1 VKEVFET
8 FSPQRPDQVC
18 FGPVLSAVGRNVPS
32 MSSAALR
39 PTATDEVVARLRAVS
54 AQYAEMAELPVFAL
68 TDARL
73 DARLS
78 AALRARAAADEMVTR
93 IAAEADA
100 AGVADRAGASS
111 TRAWLIGKH
120 GMSPR
125 DAARTVGH
133 ASAMAPAT
141 EATRLAWARGE
152 ICGDKA
158 EVISAAVTGLPAD
171 LDPRRAVAAQADLV
185 ARASTMTVG
194 ELRREASR
202 LVDQVVDPDQAA
214 KIRQEKL
221 AEQARSA
228 YEQATFRG
236 RKGLDGIATFSG
248 TMPNLAFDMLTASLD
263 AIASPRRDHLRG
275 DDEAAQGE
283 QVPYA
288 NRLGRAL
295 CDLVEKI
302 DARDVPSHGVNA
314 TLVVTIDEQSLRD
327 RVGAAALASGDEI
340 PVEELRRLA
349 CNADI
354 LPMVLGSDSQ
364 PVNLGRAS
372 RLFSKGQKTALAARD
387 GGCVFPGCE
396 RPPGWTEAH
405 HVQPWSAGGDTD
417 LSNGAL
423 LCGFHHRLVHRDDG
437 WQIRI
442 APDGL
447 PEVIPPTRVD
457 RKRRP
462 IRHSRHR
469 HRQRPRPEAA

>member
-1 VKEVFET
+1 MTPTTAAPAATDLVAA
-8 FSPQRPDQVC
+8 RID
-18 FGPVLSAVGRNVPS
+18 AVADAL
-32 MSSAALR
+32 AAL
-39 PTATDEVVARLRAVS
+39 
-54 AQYAEMAELPVFAL
+54 AELPVL
-68 TDARL
+68 TPDDAKL
-73 DARLS
+73 DARVAS
-78 AALRARAAADEMVTR
+78 AARLAASAQEMLARTV
-93 IAAEADA
+93 AEADA
-100 AGVADRAGASS
+100 AGIADRAGCPS
-111 TRAWLIGKH
+111 TRAWLTSRH
-120 GMSPR
+120 RMSPR
-125 DAARTVGH
+125 DAARTLAH
-133 ASAMAPAT
+133 ASAMTPAT

-158 EVISAAVTGLPAD
+158 EVIAHAVSELPEGV
-171 LDPRRAVAAQADLV
+171 DPRRAVAAQADLV
-185 ARASTMTVG
+185 QRAKTLSLT
-194 ELRREASR
+194 ELRREAGR
-202 LVDQVVDPDQAA
+202 LVDKVFDPAEA
-214 KIRQEKL
+214 EKIRAEKL

-236 RKGLDGIATFSG
+236 RKGLDGIARFSG
-248 TMPNLAFDMLTASLD
+248 TMPNLAFDMLTANLD
-263 AIASPRRDHLRG
+263 AVASPRRDHLR
-275 DDEAAQGE
+275 DEADADE
-283 QVPYA
+283 QIPYA
-288 NRLGRAL
+288 TRMGRAL

-302 DARDVPSHGVNA
+302 DAKGGASVGDGVNA

-349 CNADI
+349 CSADI

-364 PVNLGRAS
+364 PVDLGRAS

-405 HVQPWSAGGDTD
+405 HVQPWSMGGDTD
-417 LSNGAL
+417 VSNGAL

-457 RKRRP
+457 RRRRP

-469 HRQRPRPEAA
+469 HRHRHRPRPEAA

>member
-1 VKEVFET
+1 
-8 FSPQRPDQVC
+8 
-18 FGPVLSAVGRNVPS
+18 
-32 MSSAALR
+32 MSRAALR
-39 PTATDEVVARLRAVS
+39 PTATDEVVARLEQIAGL
-54 AQYAEMAELPVFAL
+54 YAELADVPVFAL
-68 TDARL
+68 TDAKL
-73 DARLS
+73 DARVAS
-78 AALRARAAADEMVTR
+78 AARLAASAQEMLARTVG
-93 IAAEADA
+93 EADA
-100 AGVADRAGASS
+100 AGVADRAGCSS
-111 TRAWLIGKH
+111 TRVWLTSRH
-120 GMSPR
+120 SMSPR
-125 DAARTVGH
+125 DAARAVAH
-133 ASAMAPAT
+133 ATAMTPAT
-141 EATRLAWARGE
+141 EPTRLAWARGQ

-158 EVISAAVTGLPAD
+158 EVIAVAVNGLPKDA
-171 LDPRRAVAAQADLV
+171 DPRRGVAAQADLV
-185 ARASTMTVG
+185 ARAKTMSVR
-194 ELRREASR
+194 ELKREASR
-202 LVDQVVDPDQAA
+202 LVEKVFDPAEA
-214 KIRQEKL
+214 ERLRGEKL

-228 YEQATFRG
+228 YEQAIFRG
-236 RKGLDGIATFSG
+236 RKGLDGIARFSG
-248 TMPNLAFDMLTASLD
+248 TMPNLAFDMLTANLD
-263 AIASPRRDHLRG
+263 ALSSPRRDHLR
-275 DDEAAQGE
+275 DEAEAAEGE

-314 TLVVTIDEQSLRD
+314 TLVVTVDEKDLRD
-327 RVGAAALASGDEI
+327 RVGAATLASGDEI

-372 RLFSKGQKTALAARD
+372 RLFSKAQKTALAARD

-405 HVQPWSAGGDTD
+405 HVRPWSMGGDTD

-423 LCGFHHRLVHRDDG
+423 LCGYHHRLIHRDDG
-437 WQIRI
+437 WQIQI
-442 APDGL
+442 AADGV

-469 HRQRPRPEAA
+469 QRQRPRPAAA